1 MKLSVNFDIAR
12 THLLAKK
19 RQTLIAMLGV
29 TFGIGMYIL
38 MISFMQGFNEFLE
51 DTLLSSTPDIR
62 IFNDINTDYSHS
74 ILDEISDT
82 AKVVNVIY
90 HPKPKDITPNL
101 KNSQK
106 IIEDLKKDERITAVS
121 PQLST
126 QVFYVSGPVQING
139 TLSGVNIQEEAT
151 LTGLAAKMKSGK
163 IENLL
168 TIDNGILMGHG
179 LANKLNVRLGDI
191 VTLATPKGTAMR
203 FRVAGTFQFGIGSL
217 DNIKS
222 YVNVSKVQQLLGKDN
237 QYITEVSMKL
247 KNYDEATPMAKEFAT
262 RYNYKADDWKTANAS
277 AMVSILIRNVMTFV
291 VSFTL
296 LVVAGFGIYNIMSMT
311 IQNKLKDIAILK
323 AQGFSG
329 QDIRQIFLV
338 ESITIGVC
346 GAVMGLFLGFLMSSG
361 VYSLPFPK
369 NDFISITH
377 FPVTFHWYHYAFGV
391 WFGIITTLFAGL
403 MPSIRAGKI
412 DPVEILRG

>member
-1 MKLSVNFDIAR
+1 
-12 THLLAKK
+12 
-19 RQTLIAMLGV
+19 
-29 TFGIGMYIL
+29 
-38 MISFMQGFNEFLE
+38 
-51 DTLLSSTPDIR
+51 
-62 IFNDINTDYSHS
+62 
-74 ILDEISDT
+74 
-82 AKVVNVIY
+82 
-90 HPKPKDITPNL
+90 
-101 KNSQK
+101 
-106 IIEDLKKDERITAVS
+106 
-121 PQLST
+121 
-126 QVFYVSGPVQING
+126 
-139 TLSGVNIQEEAT
+139 
-151 LTGLAAKMKSGK
+151 
-163 IENLL
+163 
-168 TIDNGILMGHG
+168 
-179 LANKLNVRLGDI
+179 
-191 VTLATPKGTAMR
+191 MR
-203 FRVAGTFQFGIGSL
+203 FRVVGTFQFGIGAL
-217 DNIKS
+217 DNVKS
-222 YVNVSKVQQLLGKDN
+222 YVNVSRVQQLLGKDN

-247 KNYDEATPMAKEFAT
+247 RNYDDAAPMSKEFT
-262 RYNYKADDWKTANAS
+262 SRYNYKADDWKTANAS

-323 AQGFSG
+323 AQGFSS

-338 ESITIGVC
+338 ESITIGIC
-346 GAVMGLFLGFLMSSG
+346 GAVMGLLLGFLMSSG